1 MQCNYCLLLLLLLLL
16 SLASAARPLPL
27 IHHSIHAP
35 QLDRIGY
42 GAHPGDT
49 VLVPP
54 QGQQEQ
60 GQGGEGARCDLRL

>member
-54 QGQQEQ
+54 
-60 GQGGEGARCDLRL
+60 